1 MSDIQELSFETAFEE
16 LETIIEQL
24 DSGELPLDESVT
36 LYERGRQLATRC
48 QALLDEAELR
58 VQKLLDDGTLAE
70 L

>member
-16 LETIIEQL
+16 LETIIERL

>member
-16 LETIIEQL
+16 LETIIERL
-24 DSGELPLDESVT
+24 DSGELPLDESVS

-48 QALLDEAELR
+48 QTLLDEAELR
-58 VQKLLDDGTLAE
+58 VQKLMDDGNLEA